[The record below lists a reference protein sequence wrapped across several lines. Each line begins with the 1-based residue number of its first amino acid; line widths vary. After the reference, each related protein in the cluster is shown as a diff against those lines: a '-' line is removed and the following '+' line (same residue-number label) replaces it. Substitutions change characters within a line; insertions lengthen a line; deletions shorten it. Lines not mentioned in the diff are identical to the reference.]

1 MRDTGLGVLQTV
13 DTLYIIDSSD
23 EDEYTL
29 EEMYA
34 GLLVM
39 MESWEIAAARG
50 SREERGRLL
59 MMVQQQLSK
68 IGVTQASA
76 PVLNM
81 TAAQVTALAGRNIP
95 QVAAA
100 AGAQLAPQQVQ
111 GEAAGAQVYSPGLL
125 GTYTGANSSMQGAAA
140 GAQGYTPSL
149 PGYYPGLS
157 SSLAAA
163 AAAVHGY
170 SMGLPGNT
178 GGATASS
185 AGAGRASNIPLVGYS
200 TPQPTLSAPGMQFIP
215 TGTPSGG
222 FALVQQQPTDP
233 RRRYVVEGGRSSEVQ
248 WAAPT
253 AAPAAAVPRPHP
265 AAPSHG

>member
-1 MRDTGLGVLQTV
+1 MRDTGLCVVQTV

-68 IGVTQASA
+68 IGVTQA
-76 PVLNM
+76 PL
-81 TAAQVTALAGRNIP
+81 TAAQVTALAGRNNP
-95 QVAAA
+95 HVAAA
-100 AGAQLAPQQVQ
+100 AGAQLAPQQVS
-111 GEAAGAQVYSPGLL
+111 GGAQVYSPGLP
-125 GTYTGANSSMQGAAA
+125 GTYTGGNISTGAA

-163 AAAVHGY
+163 AAAAQGY

-200 TPQPTLSAPGMQFIP
+200 TPQPTLSAPGVQYMP
-215 TGTPSGG
+215 PGNTPAAFGGG
-222 FALVQQQPTDP
+222 FTVVYPAPTDP
-233 RRRYVVEGGRSSEVQ
+233 RRRYLVDGGMGSEVH

-253 AAPAAAVPRPHP
+253 AAPSAAAARPPP